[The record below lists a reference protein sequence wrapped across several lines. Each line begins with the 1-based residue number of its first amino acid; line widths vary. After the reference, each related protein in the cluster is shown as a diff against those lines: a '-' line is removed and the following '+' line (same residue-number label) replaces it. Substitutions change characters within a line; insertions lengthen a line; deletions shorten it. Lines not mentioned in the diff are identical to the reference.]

1 MARHFNNKCRDPHD
15 PHKYL
20 AMQIT
25 EPMTR
30 KMSKSCYAMR
40 KNNRSYNFLLPHD
53 MNILLDLCSRKH
65 IDCHTK

>member
-20 AMQIT
+20 AIQIA
-25 EPMTR
+25 EPMTT

-40 KNNRSYNFLLPHD
+40 KNTCSYNFLLPH
-53 MNILLDLCSRKH
+53 MI
-65 IDCHTK
+65 